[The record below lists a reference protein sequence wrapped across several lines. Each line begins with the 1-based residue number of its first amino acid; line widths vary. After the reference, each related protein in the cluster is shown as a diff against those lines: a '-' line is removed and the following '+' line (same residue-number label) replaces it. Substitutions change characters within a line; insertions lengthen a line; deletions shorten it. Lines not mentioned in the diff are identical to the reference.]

1 MLISVP
7 TYVPNFIMCL
17 FWRFIFYLSDLH
29 LTVLYY
35 TVIKGD
41 FGSVL
46 DKIRGE
52 EEFQADLK
60 YLVRSDKSYL
70 DILYDGK
77 TSTSK
82 FRALIEDMMYQYH
95 TDSILEYLYVK
106 ASEIKATICA
116 DNKCFT
122 ASGCSKD
129 LCNHLYY
136 IHE

>member
-1 MLISVP
+1 M
-7 TYVPNFIMCL
+7 
-17 FWRFIFYLSDLH
+17 
-29 LTVLYY
+29 
-35 TVIKGD
+35 
-41 FGSVL
+41 

-95 TDSILEYLYVK
+95 TDSILEYLYAK
-106 ASEIKATICA
+106 ASEITATICA

-122 ASGCSKD
+122 ASGCSED
-129 LCNHLYY
+129 LCNL
-136 IHE
+136 